1 VVIVIKKLNIVTLFL
16 LFLTP
21 IFCQAA
27 SNAIFNRSLYMGG
40 IGGIGSTT
48 WQGLVPSK
56 DHQNFAINMSTP
68 IKVREGGN
76 AWGLMGGYEI
86 SPYFALEA
94 SYAHYPTAKIG
105 FDAISL
111 FSFDNEGLEQFDSET
126 ETYSLAAK
134 VMLIIPNS
142 NFRVFSSA
150 GVTKLHRQDII
161 MDDWRLTP
169 NFGVGVNYHLSEHL
183 MAELNG
189 NYTAGF
195 GESQLNPT
203 DTYFPFLYSLTFRL
217 AYFF

>member
-1 VVIVIKKLNIVTLFL
+1 
-16 LFLTP
+16 
-21 IFCQAA
+21 
-27 SNAIFNRSLYMGG
+27 
-40 IGGIGSTT
+40 
-48 WQGLVPSK
+48 
-56 DHQNFAINMSTP
+56 
-68 IKVREGGN
+68 
-76 AWGLMGGYEI
+76 
-86 SPYFALEA
+86 
-94 SYAHYPTAKIG
+94 
-105 FDAISL
+105 
-111 FSFDNEGLEQFDSET
+111 
-126 ETYSLAAK
+126 
-134 VMLIIPNS
+134 MLIIPNS